1 MIDGRKRT
9 RLAVLL
15 FAAVVAAM
23 TAAGAFYLS
32 VRPLVSERVWD
43 WMQSPAY
50 QQQRSEDAYRSL
62 QTYVREQGIA
72 LSDLRPIS
80 GWEQRN
86 PYSLVF
92 LYAGDRLIYGT
103 GIPQE
108 DLALDAE
115 QNPEALAPQAGKVL
129 QFKDGSAGLSFYHY
143 DALQYDWLVTFSVG
157 ITAFALFVLLM
168 LLPINRKMRYLRTL
182 KEELKIL
189 EGGGLE
195 HPLSIRGRDEIAE
208 VAQGIEQMRL
218 SLLSQQ
224 REREAAQQANAELVA
239 AVSHDLRT
247 PLTSLSAY
255 LDLLAQ
261 EGRHTQEQRAHYLR
275 SARDKATQ
283 LKDMSDALF
292 DYFYVY
298 AQEES
303 APMEELDADAV
314 LGQMLGEMA
323 LDLKSAGFEVE
334 QCTEPLHGRLLCNP
348 QLLSRAFGN
357 LLSNLRKYADPGQ
370 EIWLSCVREG
380 TQAVIRA
387 ENSVTRQPETAG
399 TGIGLKSLE
408 RVLAAHGGSL
418 RTAQQDGRYQS
429 TLRLPLR
436 PD

>member
-1 MIDGRKRT
+1 M
-9 RLAVLL
+9 
-15 FAAVVAAM
+15 
-23 TAAGAFYLS
+23 
-32 VRPLVSERVWD
+32 
-43 WMQSPAY
+43 
-50 QQQRSEDAYRSL
+50 
-62 QTYVREQGIA
+62 
-72 LSDLRPIS
+72 
-80 GWEQRN
+80 
-86 PYSLVF
+86 F

-103 GIPQE
+103 GIPPE

-261 EGRHTQEQRAHYLR
+261 EDRHTQEQRAHYLR

-334 QCTEPLHGRLLCNP
+334 QCAEPLHGRLLCNP
-348 QLLSRAFGN
+348 QLLSRAFDN

-387 ENSVTRQPETAG
+387 KNSVTRQPETAD
-399 TGIGLKSLE
+399 TDIGLKSLE
-408 RVLAAHGGSL
+408 RVLAVHGGSL